1 MVGVGVLMSSGCASR
16 KAASSPPSPPTPI
29 AAPKPLPEALA
40 TFDQVWSQI
49 HEHHFDTN
57 YNGWSWEAVRRE
69 FLPKA
74 MAAESNAGLRDVL
87 REMVGRLGQ
96 SHLTI
101 IPGES
106 GLGEADEGG
115 GVANPG
121 FQIRLTTDSKLMC
134 VTSVRAGSP
143 AAEAGVRVGWE
154 LKRIDGRPVAPML
167 EAFPKEGKFPQ
178 TAFLAW
184 RQLERR
190 LGGGAGSVVSV
201 EFQDTEGG
209 VHTIGLRRVEPPG
222 AKVQFSHLPPLRADL
237 SQTNLTTLEGRRVG
251 LIRFN
256 IWMVPT
262 AVAFDRALDDLRGS
276 DGIII
281 DLRGNIGGLA
291 GMPMG
296 VAGHFLNETKLLG
309 TLVTRDNRL
318 EFRANPRL
326 VNPDNRRVT
335 PYAGPLAI
343 LVDEISVSASEM
355 FAGTMRENGRA
366 RIFGLRTTGQ
376 AVPAVMESL
385 PNGDIFYHPIADFVT
400 AGGHRLEAA
409 GVLPDVEV
417 SRLRRDLAEGRDPAL
432 EAALGWMDSR
442 GGARN

>member
-1 MVGVGVLMSSGCASR
+1 LVGVVVLLGSGCASR
-16 KAASSPPSPPTPI
+16 KASSPPAPPPKPA
-29 AAPKPLPEALA
+29 AAPKPPPEALA

-57 YNGWSWEAVRRE
+57 YNGWNWEAVREE
-69 FLPKA
+69 FLPRA
-74 MAAESNAGLRDVL
+74 MAVESNAGLREVL

-106 GLGEADEGG
+106 GLGEVDEGG
-115 GVANPG
+115 GGANPG
-121 FQIRLTTDSKLMC
+121 FQFRLTTDSKLIC
-134 VTSVRAGSP
+134 VTAVRAGSP

-154 LKRIDGRPVAPML
+154 LKRINGSPVAPML
-167 EAFPKEGKFPQ
+167 EALPKDGSFPQ

-184 RQLERR
+184 RQLERK
-190 LGGGAGSVVSV
+190 LGGGVGSVVSA
-201 EFQDTEGG
+201 EFHDPDG
-209 VHTIGLRRVEPPG
+209 VVHKLDLRREEPPG
-222 AKVQFSHLPPLRADL
+222 AKVQFSHLPTLRADL
-237 SQTNLTTLEGRRVG
+237 SQTNLTTLGGRRVG

-262 AVAFDRALDDLRGS
+262 AMAFDRALDDLRGS

-296 VAGHFLNETKLLG
+296 VAGHFFNETMLLG

-326 VNPDNRRVT
+326 VSPDNRRVT

-400 AGGHRLEAA
+400 AGGNRLEAA
-409 GVLPDVEV
+409 GVVPDVELP
-417 SRLRRDLAEGRDPAL
+417 RLRRDLSEGRDPAL
-432 EAALGWMDSR
+432 EAALGWMDSP
-442 GGARN
+442 GAATP